1 MEEPV
6 FSRIFFLFTTRVTAD
21 REKPVALGL
30 MSAPRRRMSSAE
42 RRSQLI
48 EVSRAIF
55 AEKGVE
61 GATVEEIAAAAKV
74 SKPVIYEHFGGKE
87 GLYAVVVDREMA
99 ALLTLITSSLTT
111 GRPRARAEQ
120 AAIAFLTYIETRS
133 DGFQILVRDSTVGAQ
148 SGSFATLISDIA
160 SEVENIFVAE
170 FAARGFDP
178 KMAPMYSQMLVGMVA
193 LTGQW
198 WLDTRWP
205 SRDVVAAHLVNLAW
219 NGLSSL
225 ESKPEMSSSKKLN
238 KDKKVTKKK

>member
-1 MEEPV
+1 MPA
-6 FSRIFFLFTTRVTAD
+6 SKKSTP
-21 REKPVALGL
+21 K
-30 MSAPRRRMSSAE
+30 RRMSSAE

-61 GATVEEIAAAAKV
+61 ATTVEEIAAAADV

-87 GLYAVVVDREMA
+87 GLYAVVVDREIA
-99 ALLTLITSSLTT
+99 ALLALITSSLQA
-111 GRPRARAEQ
+111 GRPRARAEA

-148 SGSFATLISDIA
+148 SGSFATLISDVA
-160 SEVENIFVAE
+160 TQVEGIFVEE
-170 FAARGFDP
+170 FRARGFDP

-198 WLDTRWP
+198 WLDSRWP
-205 SRDVVAAHLVNLAW
+205 SRDVVAAHIVNLAW

-225 ESKPEMSSSKKLN
+225 ESRPQMASSTNKKSQG
-238 KDKKVTKKK
+238 KKSQGKRKINS

>member
-1 MEEPV
+1 MEEPG

-99 ALLTLITSSLTT
+99 ALLNLITSSLTT

-160 SEVENIFVAE
+160 SQVENIFVAE

-225 ESKPEMSSSKKLN
+225 ESKPEMSSSKKL
-238 KDKKVTKKK
+238 KKEKKVTKKK

>member
-1 MEEPV
+1 
-6 FSRIFFLFTTRVTAD
+6 
-21 REKPVALGL
+21 

-99 ALLTLITSSLTT
+99 ALLSLITSSLTT

-225 ESKPEMSSSKKLN
+225 ESKPEMSSASKSNKSKK
-238 KDKKVTKKK
+238 DVKKNS